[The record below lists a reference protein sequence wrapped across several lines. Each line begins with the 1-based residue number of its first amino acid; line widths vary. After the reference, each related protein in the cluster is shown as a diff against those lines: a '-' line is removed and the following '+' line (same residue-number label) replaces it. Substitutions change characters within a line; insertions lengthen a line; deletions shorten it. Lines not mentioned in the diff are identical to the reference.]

1 MIYDPG
7 LDHGFRCKVIRLLDL
22 GYSLRLR
29 LPLFVSAAFVLCH
42 FVRYFGQST
51 SNLNLNSKFDGYFSN
66 YIPRVEINVQ
76 VIEEEP
82 AEDQDTEGED

>member
-1 MIYDPG
+1 
-7 LDHGFRCKVIRLLDL
+7 
-22 GYSLRLR
+22 
-29 LPLFVSAAFVLCH
+29 
-42 FVRYFGQST
+42 
-51 SNLNLNSKFDGYFSN
+51 LNSKFDGYFSN